1 MCKNP
6 DFIPAFSTLGSTYS
20 VNSELTES
28 IEKYVCTLY
37 GRAKLGKVNETRSS
51 IFWDKYNKEKKIID
65 LCMLPPCFSNLEW
78 HIKRSNYVTYLFR
91 YADRLQLHLDP
102 PSLHGW
108 DDTSVRWMD
117 EYFPND
123 IHSVLIAA
131 NEEEDEHDDDDDLYV
146 DDMDEDD
153 ADVELEEFS

>member
-1 MCKNP
+1 
-6 DFIPAFSTLGSTYS
+6 
-20 VNSELTES
+20 
-28 IEKYVCTLY
+28 
-37 GRAKLGKVNETRSS
+37 
-51 IFWDKYNKEKKIID
+51 
-65 LCMLPPCFSNLEW
+65 MLPPCFRNLEW
-78 HIKRSNYVTYLFR
+78 HIKRSNYVAYLFR
-91 YADRLQLHLDP
+91 YADRLQLHLDS

-108 DDTSVRWMD
+108 DGTSVRWMD